1 MTRLHGLFVIFVIL
15 AVPSVAL
22 RATGADGDERAG
34 QTGGGPSLH
43 ILTRD
48 TTAIGGPA
56 ERHGRDFEAAT
67 GTAVEVTRVPFADLY
82 ERIMLGFVTG
92 HLPFDALLIPSAW
105 LPDFAPY
112 LSSVPERII
121 AGPIVGDIL
130 PLYRDA
136 LMRWNNRW
144 MALTID
150 GDLHMGAYR
159 RDLFD
164 DPSARAAFVEEHG
177 RPLQPPQTWT
187 EYRDIAAFFS
197 GRQGADGSV
206 LAGTLEAYARDGQ
219 RIWTLFSH
227 AAAYTNHPDHP
238 GAMFFD
244 PDTMVPAIDSPG
256 WVRALEEM
264 LELRRFGPADAD
276 RLDSEAVRTRF
287 ATGRAAMNIDW
298 ADTGV
303 LAGALG
309 GGMAG
314 VMGGPTDG
322 KRGRDADARF
332 TEDPLGKTAEASAI
346 AGKVGFFVLPG
357 SREAWNPAS
366 GAWETLPAVR
376 SVSFLAFGG
385 WIAVVPAASAEHERA
400 WAYLA
405 WYASPEHSAR
415 DMLDGSSGI
424 NPYRLSHLDDP
435 APWRRLLGD
444 RQANDYLGV
453 LRASLS
459 APQIARDLRLPGY
472 RAYIAALEDQLDR
485 VMTGS
490 ATPEEGLR
498 AAAADWEALTD
509 RLGRNSQRR
518 HYREAMGLSE
528 KRN

>member
-1 MTRLHGLFVIFVIL
+1 MTRLHGLFVIFVIF
-15 AVPSVAL
+15 AVPSAAPW
-22 RATGADGDERAG
+22 ATGAYGDTRAG
-34 QTGGGPSLH
+34 QTRVGPSLQ

-67 GTAVEVTRVPFADLY
+67 GTAVQVIRIPFADLY
-82 ERIMLGFVTG
+82 EQIMLGFVTG

-105 LPDFAPY
+105 LPDFASY
-112 LSSVPERII
+112 LSPVPDLVI
-121 AGPIVGDIL
+121 ASPIVHDIH

-159 RDLFD
+159 RDLFE
-164 DPSARAAFVEEHG
+164 DPDTRAAFAAEYG
-177 RPLQPPQTWT
+177 RPLQPPQTWS
-187 EYRDIAAFFS
+187 EYREIAAFFND
-197 GRQGADGSV
+197 RPLADGSA
-206 LAGTLEAYARDGQ
+206 LSGTLEAYAREGQ
-219 RIWTLFSH
+219 RIWTLFSR

-244 PDTMVPAIDSPG
+244 PDTMVPAIDNPG
-256 WVRALEEM
+256 WVRALNEM
-264 LELRRFGPADAD
+264 LELRRFGPVDAD
-276 RLDSEAVRTRF
+276 SLDSEAVCTRF
-287 ATGRAAMNIDW
+287 AAGRAAMNIDW

-309 GGMAG
+309 GGRAG
-314 VMGGPTDG
+314 I
-322 KRGRDADARF
+322 ADTPLSGDSRENR
-332 TEDPLGKTAEASAI
+332 TETSAI
-346 AGKVGFFVLPG
+346 AGNVGFFVLPG
-357 SREAWNPAS
+357 SREVWNPAS
-366 GAWETLPAVR
+366 RAWETLPAVR

-400 WAYLA
+400 WAYVA
-405 WYASPEHSAR
+405 RYASPEHSAR

-528 KRN
+528 PAD

>member
-15 AVPSVAL
+15 AMTSAAP
-22 RATGADGDERAG
+22 RATHADGDDRAELKSEG
-34 QTGGGPSLH
+34 ASLRV
-43 ILTRD
+43 LTRD

-56 ERHGRDFEAAT
+56 ERHGRNFEAAT
-67 GTAVEVTRVPFADLY
+67 GAAVKVTRVPFADLY

-112 LSSVPERII
+112 LSPVPDRII
-121 AGPIVGDIL
+121 AGPIVDDIH
-130 PLYRDA
+130 PLYRDT

-144 MALTID
+144 MSLTID

-164 DPSARAAFVEEHG
+164 DPLARAAFVEEHG

-197 GRQGADGSV
+197 GRQGVDGSE

-227 AAAYTNHPDHP
+227 AAAYTNHPEHP

-244 PDTMVPAIDSPG
+244 PESMVPAIDNPG
-256 WVRALEEM
+256 WVRALKEM

-276 RLDSEAVRTRF
+276 SLDSEAVRTRF
-287 ATGRAAMNIDW
+287 AAGQAAMNIDW

-303 LAGALG
+303 LAGAPG
-309 GGMAG
+309 GGRAG
-314 VMGGPTDG
+314 I
-322 KRGRDADARF
+322 ADTPLAGDSRERR
-332 TEDPLGKTAEASAI
+332 TETSAI
-346 AGKVGFFVLPG
+346 AGHVGFFVLPG
-357 SREAWNPAS
+357 SREVWNPAS

-385 WIAVVPAASAEHERA
+385 WIAVVPANSAEHERA
-400 WAYLA
+400 WAYVA

-415 DMLDGSSGI
+415 DLLDGSSGI

-444 RQANDYLGV
+444 RQAEDYLRV

-485 VMTGS
+485 VMAGS

-509 RLGRNSQRR
+509 RLGRHSQRR
-518 HYREAMGLSE
+518 HYRDAMGLSE
-528 KRN
+528 KRD

>member
-1 MTRLHGLFVIFVIL
+1 MTRLHGLFVIFVIF
-15 AVPSVAL
+15 AVPSAAL
-22 RATGADGDERAG
+22 WATGADGDDRSEQNRSGA
-34 QTGGGPSLH
+34 SLRV
-43 ILTRD
+43 LTRD

-82 ERIMLGFVTG
+82 EQIMLGFVTG
-92 HLPFDALLIPSAW
+92 HLPFDVLLIPSAW

-112 LSSVPERII
+112 LSPVPERII
-121 AGPIVGDIL
+121 ASPIVGDIYS
-130 PLYRDA
+130 LYRDA
-136 LMRWNNRW
+136 LMRWDNRW

-159 RDLFD
+159 RDLFE
-164 DPSARAAFVEEHG
+164 DPDTGAAFAAEYG
-177 RPLQPPQTWT
+177 RPLQAPETWS
-187 EYRDIAAFFS
+187 EYREIAAFFS
-197 GRQGADGSV
+197 GRQSADGSA

-227 AAAYTNHPDHP
+227 AAAYTNHPVHP

-244 PDTMVPAIDSPG
+244 PATMVPAIGNPG
-256 WVRALEEM
+256 WVRALKEM

-276 RLDSEAVRTRF
+276 SLDSEAVRTRF
-287 ATGRAAMNIDW
+287 AAGRAAMNIDW
-298 ADTGV
+298 SDTGV

-309 GGMAG
+309 GGRAG
-314 VMGGPTDG
+314 I
-322 KRGRDADARF
+322 ADTPLSGDSRESG
-332 TEDPLGKTAEASAI
+332 TETSAI
-346 AGKVGFFVLPG
+346 AGDVGFFVLPG
-357 SREAWNPAS
+357 SREVWNPAS

-385 WIAVVPAASAEHERA
+385 WIAVVPAASAEPERA
-400 WAYLA
+400 WAYVA

-415 DMLDGSSGI
+415 DLLDGSSGI
-424 NPYRLSHLDDP
+424 NPYRLSHLEDP
-435 APWRRLLGD
+435 VPWRSLLGE
-444 RQANDYLGV
+444 RQAEDYLRV

-490 ATPEEGLR
+490 ATREEGLR
-498 AAAADWEALTD
+498 AAAADWEALSD

-528 KRN
+528 TAD

>member
-1 MTRLHGLFVIFVIL
+1 MTRLHGLFVIFVIIAL
-15 AVPSVAL
+15 PSVAL
-22 RATGADGDERAG
+22 WATDADGDDRSARNRSG
-34 QTGGGPSLH
+34 ASLQV
-43 ILTRD
+43 ITRD

-56 ERHGRDFEAAT
+56 ERHGRAFESAT
-67 GTAVEVTRVPFADLY
+67 GIAVEVTRVPFADLY

-92 HLPFDALLIPSAW
+92 DLPFDALMIPSAW

-112 LSSVPERII
+112 LSPVPDRII
-121 AGPIVGDIL
+121 AGPIAGDIH

-136 LMRWNNRW
+136 LMRWDNRW

-159 RDLFD
+159 RDLFED
-164 DPSARAAFVEEHG
+164 SPTRAAFAEEYG
-177 RPLQPPQTWT
+177 RPLQPPQTWSQ
-187 EYRDIAAFFS
+187 YRDIAAFFS
-197 GRQGADGSV
+197 GRRQADGSA

-244 PDTMVPAIDSPG
+244 PDTMVPAIDNPG
-256 WVRALEEM
+256 WVRALNEM

-287 ATGRAAMNIDW
+287 AAGQAAMNIDW

-309 GGMAG
+309 GGQDGAAG
-314 VMGGPTDG
+314 P
-322 KRGRDADARF
+322 
-332 TEDPLGKTAEASAI
+332 SAI
-346 AGKVGFFVLPG
+346 AGDVGFFVLPG
-357 SREAWNPAS
+357 SREVWNPAG

-385 WIAVVPAASAEHERA
+385 WIAVVPAASAERERA
-400 WAYLA
+400 WAYVA
-405 WYASPEHSAR
+405 RYASPEHSAR

-424 NPYRLSHLDDP
+424 NPYRLSHLEDP
-435 APWRRLLGD
+435 APWRGLLGE
-444 RQANDYLGV
+444 RQAEDYLHV

-518 HYREAMGLSE
+518 HYREAMGLAE
-528 KRN
+528 KCE

>member
-1 MTRLHGLFVIFVIL
+1 MTRLHGLFVIFVMIAL
-15 AVPSVAL
+15 PSAAL
-22 RATGADGDERAG
+22 WATSTDGDDLSARNKS
-34 QTGGGPSLH
+34 GPSLRV
-43 ILTRD
+43 LTRD

-56 ERHGRDFEAAT
+56 ERHGLDFEATT

-82 ERIMLGFVTG
+82 EQIMLGFVTG
-92 HLPFDALLIPSAW
+92 HLPFDVLLIPSAW

-112 LSSVPERII
+112 LSPVPDLVI
-121 AGPIVGDIL
+121 ASPIVDDIH
-130 PLYRDA
+130 PLYRNA
-136 LMRWNNRW
+136 LMRWDNRW

-159 RDLFD
+159 RDLFE
-164 DPSARAAFVEEHG
+164 DPDTGAAFDAQYG
-177 RPLQPPQTWT
+177 RPLQPPRTWS
-187 EYRDIAAFFS
+187 EYREIAAFFN
-197 GRQGADGSV
+197 GRPGDDGRP
-206 LAGTLEAYARDGQ
+206 LAGTLEAYTRNGQ

-244 PDTMVPAIDSPG
+244 PDTMIPAIDNPG
-256 WVRALEEM
+256 WVRALNEM
-264 LELRRFGPADAD
+264 LELRRFGPADVD
-276 RLDSEAVRTRF
+276 GLDSEAVRTRF
-287 ATGRAAMNIDW
+287 AAGRAAMNIDW

-303 LAGALG
+303 LAGAIG
-309 GGMAG
+309 GRQGGTAG
-314 VMGGPTDG
+314 V
-322 KRGRDADARF
+322 
-332 TEDPLGKTAEASAI
+332 SAI
-346 AGKVGFFVLPG
+346 AGDVGFFVLPG
-357 SREAWNPAS
+357 SRDVWNPVS
-366 GAWETLPAVR
+366 SAWETLPAVR

-385 WIAVVPAASAEHERA
+385 WIAVVPAASPERERA
-400 WAYLA
+400 WSYLA

-415 DMLDGSSGI
+415 DLLDGSSGI
-424 NPYRLSHLDDP
+424 NPYRLSHLEDP
-435 APWRRLLGD
+435 APWRRLLGN
-444 RQANDYLGV
+444 RQAEDYLHV

-498 AAAADWEALTD
+498 AAAADWESLTD

-528 KRN
+528 KHD

>member
-1 MTRLHGLFVIFVIL
+1 MTRLHGLFVIFVIF
-15 AVPSVAL
+15 SVTSARL
-22 RATGADGDERAG
+22 CATGVGDDAR
-34 QTGGGPSLH
+34 GGHPSSEPSLQV
-43 ILTRD
+43 LTRD

-56 ERHGRDFEAAT
+56 ERHGRDFEATT
-67 GTAVEVTRVPFADLY
+67 GTAVEVTRIPFADLY

-92 HLPFDALLIPSAW
+92 HLPFDVLLIPSAW

-112 LSSVPERII
+112 LSSVPDHVI
-121 AGPIVGDIL
+121 ASPTVDDIH
-130 PLYRDA
+130 PLYRDTM
-136 LMRWNNRW
+136 MRWDNRW

-159 RDLFD
+159 RDLFE
-164 DPSARAAFVEEHG
+164 DPDTGAAFDAQYG
-177 RPLQPPQTWT
+177 RPLQPPKTWS
-187 EYRDIAAFFS
+187 EYREIAAFFN
-197 GRQGADGSV
+197 GRPRADGSS
-206 LAGTLEAYARDGQ
+206 LAGTLEAYTRNGQ

-244 PDTMVPAIDSPG
+244 PDTMIPAIDNPG
-256 WVRALEEM
+256 WVRALNEM
-264 LELRRFGPADAD
+264 LELRRFGPADVD
-276 RLDSEAVRTRF
+276 GLDSEAVRTRF
-287 ATGRAAMNIDW
+287 AAGQAAMNIDW

-309 GGMAG
+309 GGRAG
-314 VMGGPTDG
+314 I
-322 KRGRDADARF
+322 ADTPLSGDSRESG
-332 TEDPLGKTAEASAI
+332 TETSAI
-346 AGKVGFFVLPG
+346 AGNVGFFVLPG
-357 SREAWNPAS
+357 SSEVWNPAS

-385 WIAVVPAASAEHERA
+385 WIAVVPAASLDRERA
-400 WAYLA
+400 WAYVA
-405 WYASPEHSAR
+405 WYASPERSAR
-415 DMLDGSSGI
+415 DLLDGSSGI

-444 RQANDYLGV
+444 HQAEDYLRV
-453 LRASLS
+453 LRSSLS

-472 RAYIAALEDQLDR
+472 RAYIAALENQLDR

-498 AAAADWEALTD
+498 AAAAEWEALTD

-528 KRN
+528 KSG

>member
-1 MTRLHGLFVIFVIL
+1 M
-15 AVPSVAL
+15 
-22 RATGADGDERAG
+22 
-34 QTGGGPSLH
+34 
-43 ILTRD
+43 LTRD

-67 GTAVEVTRVPFADLY
+67 GTAVAVTRVPFADLY

-112 LSSVPERII
+112 LSPVPERII

-159 RDLFD
+159 RDLFE
-164 DPSARAAFVEEHG
+164 DPDTGAAFAAEYG
-177 RPLQPPQTWT
+177 RPLQPPQTWSD
-187 EYRDIAAFFS
+187 YRDVAAFFS
-197 GRQGADGSV
+197 GRQGADGSA
-206 LAGTLEAYARDGQ
+206 LAGTLEAYAREGQ

-244 PDTMVPAIDSPG
+244 PDTMVPAIDNPG
-256 WVRALEEM
+256 WIRALREM

-276 RLDSEAVRTRF
+276 RLDSEAVRIRF
-287 ATGRAAMNIDW
+287 AAGQAAMNIDW

-309 GGMAG
+309 GA
-314 VMGGPTDG
+314 MGGERASVADTPLSGDP
-322 KRGRDADARF
+322 RDSR
-332 TEDPLGKTAEASAI
+332 TETSAI
-346 AGKVGFFVLPG
+346 AGNVGFFVLPG
-357 SREAWNPAS
+357 SREVWNPAS
-366 GAWETLPAVR
+366 GAWETLPSVR

-385 WIAVVPAASAEHERA
+385 WIAVVPAVGAEHERA
-400 WAYLA
+400 WAYVA

-415 DMLDGSSGI
+415 DLLDGSSGI

-435 APWRRLLGD
+435 APWRSLLGD
-444 RQANDYLGV
+444 RQAEDYLRV

-485 VMTGS
+485 VMTGG

-528 KRN
+528 KSD